1 MILSLTLGFVIF
13 LNIVARIPFATDYHD
28 ALKHTGFSN
37 IKIGRMS
44 LEVPTCNTNKYLI
57 YGSKYNLVVLM
68 EVGVCLEFGLEL
80 NEAITDALFWTPLL

>member
-37 IKIGRMS
+37 IKIGRMN
-44 LEVPTCNTNKYLI
+44 LPVAEIEHFLQEHEHMFEDLGLKTNQM
-57 YGSKYNLVVLM
+57 YNK
-68 EVGVCLEFGLEL
+68 L
-80 NEAITDALFWTPLL
+80 NEKFWMER